1 MLEGSRA
8 DAGAGL
14 KLGDILEWST
24 VKKVASD
31 RPVPGCVILSKA
43 LRLSGL
49 VCSSVEWAC
58 SPGV

>member
-14 KLGDILEWST
+14 KLGDIPEWST

-31 RPVPGCVILSKA
+31 RPA
-43 LRLSGL
+43 HTRLRDPEQGT
-49 VCSSVEWAC
+49 
-58 SPGV
+58 